1 MLINFSV
8 SNFASFKN
16 KVTLSMEKTAIQQHP
31 EHILDKRVLSGVAL
45 YGANASGK
53 TNLLRAIGFVPMFAY
68 PNSVLQLNALN
79 SFMQQSDVP
88 TEFEIEFESNGVNYI
103 YKISF
108 DSKEILSEEISFAEK
123 TKRNL
128 IFKRTGLNAEYGKK
142 FQTEWYKNRTCPKD
156 VTLMSK
162 ILSDGIID
170 NKISGYQHFVN
181 IDEFLRGIAFFD
193 PKTEVPA
200 GYIYNGFK
208 EPQFKKFLKGLLRQ
222 ADTGIT
228 DVDLTELPPA
238 TPEQIA
244 KDPDLSRLLPGHA
257 LIRQYGDDYYV
268 FTAERGTIRVQ
279 RLTTMHGDVSF
290 TLSKESAGTIKL
302 FKLGFLLYSYKNM
315 PGSKLLL
322 LDEFDGLFHPFLTK
336 VLLKSLLNNHMGG
349 QFIAALHNTMLLSH
363 DIWRVDEIWFTEKD
377 EDGASDL
384 YPLTDINPRFDKDL
398 EKDYINGRYGAVP
411 FLGDEKAWE
420 EIVK

>member
-8 SNFASFKN
+8 SNFGSFKN
-16 KVTLSMEKTAIQQHP
+16 KVTLSMKKTSIQQHP
-31 EHILDKRVLSGVAL
+31 EHILNKKALSGAVV

-53 TNLLRAIGFVPMFAY
+53 TNLLRAIGVVPMFAY

-79 SFMQQSDVP
+79 SFMQQSNTP
-88 TEFEIEFESNGVNYI
+88 TEFEIEFESNGINYI
-103 YKISF
+103 YFVSF
-108 DSKEILSEEISFAEK
+108 NSKEILREEISFAEK
-123 TKRNL
+123 SKRNL
-128 IFKRTGLNAEYGKK
+128 IFKRTGLKTEYGKK
-142 FQTEWYKNRTCPKD
+142 FQKEWYKNRTYPRD
-156 VTLMSK
+156 VTLISK

-170 NKISGYQHFVN
+170 NKISGYEHFIN

-200 GYIYNGFK
+200 GNIYHGFK
-208 EPQFKKFLKGLLRQ
+208 EPQFKKFLRDLLRQ

-228 DVDLTELPPA
+228 DVALKELPHA
-238 TPEQIA
+238 TSEQIA
-244 KDPDLSRLLPGHA
+244 KDPDLSRLLPGRA
-257 LIRQYGDDYYV
+257 LIRQYGDDYYI
-268 FTAERGTIRVQ
+268 FIAEPGVIRVQ
-279 RLTTMHGDVSF
+279 NLITMHGDVPF
-290 TLSKESAGTIKL
+290 TLSMESAGTIKL
-302 FKLGFLLYSYKNM
+302 FKLGFLLYSHKNM

-349 QFIAALHNTMLLSH
+349 QFIAAMHNTMLLSH

-377 EDGASDL
+377 EEGSSDL

-411 FLGDEKAWE
+411 FLGGDKTWE

>member
-31 EHILDKRVLSGVAL
+31 EHILDKGVLSGAVV

-53 TNLLRAIGFVPMFAY
+53 TNLLKAIGFVPMFAY
-68 PNSVLQLNALN
+68 PNSILKLNSLNA
-79 SFMQQSDVP
+79 FMQNVGVP
-88 TEFEIEFESNGVNYI
+88 TEVEMEFESNGVNYI

-108 DSKEILSEEISFAEK
+108 DSTMILSEEISFAEK
-123 TKRNL
+123 TKHNL
-128 IFKRTGLNAEYGKK
+128 IFKRTGLTTEYGKK
-142 FQTEWYKNRTCPKD
+142 FDTEWYKNRTCPKD

-193 PKTEVPA
+193 PKTEVPG
-200 GYIYNGFK
+200 GYIYNGFR
-208 EPQFKKFLKGLLRQ
+208 EPLFKKFLKSLLKQ

-228 DVDLTELPPA
+228 DVDLRDLPPA

-244 KDPDLSRLLPGHA
+244 KDPDLSKLQPGHA

-268 FTAERGTIRVQ
+268 FIADRGGIRVQ
-279 RLTTMHGDVSF
+279 NLITMHGDVPF

-336 VLLKSLLNNHMGG
+336 VLLKGLLNNHMGG
-349 QFIAALHNTMLLSH
+349 QIIAAMHNTMLLSH

-398 EKDYINGRYGAVP
+398 EKDYINGRYGAIP

>member
-1 MLINFSV
+1 
-8 SNFASFKN
+8 
-16 KVTLSMEKTAIQQHP
+16 MEKTAIQQHP
-31 EHILDKRVLSGVAL
+31 EHILDKNVLSGAAV

-53 TNLLRAIGFVPMFAY
+53 TNLLRAIGVVPMFAY
-68 PNSVLQLNALN
+68 PNSILHLNALY
-79 SFMQQSDVP
+79 SFMHQLDVP

-103 YKISF
+103 YIISF
-108 DSKEILSEEISFAEK
+108 NSKEILNEEISFAEK

-128 IFKRTGLNAEYGKK
+128 IFKRTGLKTEYGKK
-142 FQTEWYKNRTCPKD
+142 FQTEWYKNRTYPKD
-156 VTLMSK
+156 ITLVSK
-162 ILSDGIID
+162 ILNDGIVD
-170 NKISGYQHFVN
+170 NKIPGYEHFVN
-181 IDEFLRGIAFFD
+181 IDEFMRGIAFFD
-193 PKTEVPA
+193 PKTEVPV
-200 GYIYNGFK
+200 GNIYNGFK
-208 EPQFKKFLKGLLRQ
+208 EPQFKKFLKDLLKQ

-228 DVDLTELPPA
+228 GVDLKEMPPVP
-238 TPEQIA
+238 PEQVA
-244 KDPDLSRLLPGHA
+244 KDIDLSKLVPGRA

-268 FTAERGTIRVQ
+268 FIAEPGVIRAQ
-279 RLTTMHGDVSF
+279 NLITMHGDTPF
-290 TLSKESAGTIKL
+290 PLSKESAGTIKL

-336 VLLKSLLNNHMGG
+336 VLLKSLLNNPMDG

-398 EKDYINGRYGAVP
+398 EKDYINGRYGAIP
-411 FLGDEKAWE
+411 FLGDEKTWE

>member
-181 IDEFLRGIAFFD
+181 IDEFLRELHSLI
-193 PKTEVPA
+193 
-200 GYIYNGFK
+200 
-208 EPQFKKFLKGLLRQ
+208 LKQRCL
-222 ADTGIT
+222 
-228 DVDLTELPPA
+228 
-238 TPEQIA
+238 
-244 KDPDLSRLLPGHA
+244 
-257 LIRQYGDDYYV
+257 
-268 FTAERGTIRVQ
+268 RGTY
-279 RLTTMHGDVSF
+279 TTALKNRNSKSF
-290 TLSKESAGTIKL
+290 
-302 FKLGFLLYSYKNM
+302 
-315 PGSKLLL
+315 
-322 LDEFDGLFHPFLTK
+322 
-336 VLLKSLLNNHMGG
+336 
-349 QFIAALHNTMLLSH
+349 
-363 DIWRVDEIWFTEKD
+363 
-377 EDGASDL
+377 
-384 YPLTDINPRFDKDL
+384 
-398 EKDYINGRYGAVP
+398 
-411 FLGDEKAWE
+411 
-420 EIVK
+420 